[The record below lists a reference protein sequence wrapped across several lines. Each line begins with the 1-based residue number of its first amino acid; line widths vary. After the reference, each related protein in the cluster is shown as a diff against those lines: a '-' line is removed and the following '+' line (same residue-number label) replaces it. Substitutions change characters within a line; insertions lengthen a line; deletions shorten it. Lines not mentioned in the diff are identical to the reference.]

1 MFMHYFS
8 EASYGRANKCLIP
21 LFVTGDTDA
30 LRFLKVNSYNNTNIM
45 NGLFDFFYQEV

>member
-1 MFMHYFS
+1 MHYFS
-8 EASYGRANKCLIP
+8 EANYGRSNKAYIP

-30 LRFLKVNSYNNTNIM
+30 LRFLKVNSYYNVDIR